1 MRNRFQRL
9 LAVLTGATRHDLH
22 QQVQFLKAENEI
34 LRSRLPT
41 VIRTTRQERRR
52 LIKLGKP
59 LGNAL
64 KDLIT
69 IVKPQTFTKWMLRDR
84 KDRRQIRHR
93 RPGRPRTDEQIRRL
107 IIRMARETDW
117 GYTRILG
124 ELRKLGIN
132 RLSRNTISNILYEE
146 GFEPAPNRGEDT
158 WKQFLRRH
166 ARTLWACDFVSQKI
180 ITRKGLKD
188 AFFLIFIHIKSRRVI
203 VTESTLH
210 PDAAWVAKQAERLV
224 ERTKNDPNPPRLL
237 LRDRDSKFS
246 GTKDLGDGRSFDS
259 VLKQARIR
267 PMMLPFRAPNLNAL
281 AERFIQTLQHECL
294 DRFVVLGTEHLDY
307 LNREFV
313 DYYNR
318 QRPHS
323 GLEHH
328 KAPGAQIIVD
338 SAMPTSGRAPPDLR
352 KVTCR
357 RRLGGVIRHYSRAA

>member
-1 MRNRFQRL
+1 MGNRFQRL
-9 LAVLTGATRHDLH
+9 LTVLTGSTQHDLR
-22 QQVQFLKAENEI
+22 QQVQFLKAENEV
-34 LRSRLPT
+34 LRSRLPM

-59 LGNAL
+59 LGCAL

-69 IVKPQTFTKWMLRDR
+69 IVKPQTFTKWMLRER
-84 KDRRQIRHR
+84 KNRRQIRHR
-93 RPGRPRTDEQIRRL
+93 RPGRPRTNEHIRRL
-107 IIRMARETDW
+107 IILRARETDW

-132 RLSRNTISNILYEE
+132 RLSRKTIANILFEE

-158 WKQFLRRH
+158 WRQFLRRH
-166 ARTLWACDFVSQKI
+166 AKTLWACDFVSQKI
-180 ITRKGLKD
+180 ITKKGMKE

-210 PDAAWVAKQAERLV
+210 PDAAWVAERAERLI
-224 ERTKNDPNPPRLL
+224 EKTKNDPDPPRIL

-246 GTKDLGDGRSFDS
+246 GGRDLGEGRSFDT
-259 VLKQARIR
+259 VLNRARIR
-267 PMMLPFRAPNLNAL
+267 PMVLPFRSPNLNAF
-281 AERFIQTLQHECL
+281 AERFIQTLRRECL
-294 DRFVVLGTEHLDY
+294 NRFVVLGAEHLDY

-323 GLEHH
+323 SLERS
-328 KAPGAQIIVD
+328 K
-338 SAMPTSGRAPPDLR
+338 PPDGPSSPASPSPPNAG
-352 KVTCR
+352 KVICQL
-357 RRLGGVIRHYSRAA
+357 RLGGIIRHFSRAA